1 MCNICDF
8 DHSLSLPEI
17 TKVVRNILYN
27 GIVDYDIPHFKE
39 MMKKRK
45 ISIVDVNNVL
55 RAGKHYG
62 PEYVSGEWRHEPP
75 RVSRRLNYL
84 REWKQWQNE
93 YDIHKRCG
101 SGRFG
106 FLKRV

>member
-62 PEYVSGEWRHEPP
+62 PEYVSGEWRHTAYTP
-75 RVSRRLNYL
+75 RFEIVYHIINNDELTL
-84 REWKQWQNE
+84 ITAIK
-93 YDIHKRCG
+93 
-101 SGRFG
+101 
-106 FLKRV
+106 L